1 MFEQVLPN
9 RKDEVW
15 MTIKELKKIIGSLPD
30 ETIILIEQKD
40 ISDVESINVRVHKDC
55 QVHLVLS
62 SLE

>member
-1 MFEQVLPN
+1 
-9 RKDEVW
+9 